1 MFVWVQCPL
10 LRFQR
15 TRLQLLP
22 ERSLG
27 QQLLGGDSAFWQI
40 RDFRNQIASAQNNCY
55 ATMASSGPFILNLI
69 LVSHFRQCI
78 ATLSSDSAFLILNC
92 THTASNPTTACFKKD
107 LGVPAVARWN
117 GRHFW
122 SLEHRFDPCPDTV
135 G

>member
-1 MFVWVQCPL
+1 MTMFVWVQCPL

-27 QQLLGGDSAFWQI
+27 QQLLGGDSAFWQT

-107 LGVPAVARWN
+107 LQKRPGSSCCCTVELAAL
-117 GRHFW
+117 
-122 SLEHRFDPCPDTV
+122 LEPGTQV
-135 G
+135 